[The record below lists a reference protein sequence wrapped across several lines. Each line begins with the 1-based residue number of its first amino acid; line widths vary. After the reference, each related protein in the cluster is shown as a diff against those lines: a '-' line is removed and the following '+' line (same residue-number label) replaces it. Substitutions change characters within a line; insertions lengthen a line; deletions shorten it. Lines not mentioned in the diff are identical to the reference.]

1 MHLPPKAQDI
11 SAGQRSDRRVHP
23 LLQPRAPPD
32 KDWPGSAL
40 ASPGQS
46 LIRLFYPLQ
55 ASFLY
60 CPHNMG
66 RFKRCVSM
74 AFFFSCGCLWQN
86 PVFIVEESEKMNSK
100 HRKRVP
106 TSVFCLPCSAA
117 ASAKLLVGKCPKPSE
132 WKGASKHG
140 RTKKNSTN
148 QVQSN

>member
-66 RFKRCVSM
+66 RFRPAGRCVM
-74 AFFFSCGCLWQN
+74 ELLTN
-86 PVFIVEESEKMNSK
+86 SEISLYHLN
-100 HRKRVP
+100 
-106 TSVFCLPCSAA
+106 
-117 ASAKLLVGKCPKPSE
+117 
-132 WKGASKHG
+132 HG
-140 RTKKNSTN
+140 TIKKNGCEAYDETRRQQTTENDLFDAGGTDAGKSFPS
-148 QVQSN
+148 QFGAVCGFQLHLRYR